1 MFDSG
6 SPCSKGHQKNFLAT
20 HALRSNA
27 NHELLSSFMSS
38 YDVRYLCNVM
48 QCFYTFRILSHKLPS
63 HGTGPRRRRLCL
75 HHLWWPLHGSKPSIT
90 WAPGACATPLKP
102 MWESCS
108 GTSSP
113 TNSEV
118 IMQLFIHMCVCVR
131 TQRHTHTQTHM
142 CRQTQAHDAHG
153 DTDMRRPAVPHR
165 NMQTHRHMETC
176 RHMQTGTHTAYTQ
189 CTLFQKF
196 LEQLLKDA

>member
-6 SPCSKGHQKNFLAT
+6 SPCSKGHQKNFLAA

-38 YDVRYLCNVM
+38 YDVRYICNVM
-48 QCFYTFRILSHKLPS
+48 QCFYTFKILSHKLLS
-63 HGTGPRRRRLCL
+63 HGTGPRRRRLYL

-90 WAPGACATPLKP
+90 WAPGACAKPLKP
-102 MWESCS
+102 MWGSCS

-118 IMQLFIHMCVCVR
+118 IMQLFIHMSLCVR

-142 CRQTQAHDAHG
+142 CRQTQARDAHG
-153 DTDMRRPAVPHR
+153 DTQARGDLQSH
-165 NMQTHRHMETC
+165 TETC
-176 RHMQTGTHTAYTQ
+176 RHTDTWKRAGTCRQAHTQ
-189 CTLFQKF
+189 HILNVPCSKSF
-196 LEQLLKDA
+196 